1 LTNKTNIIIIR
12 QAKKGKNSINNGQ
25 KMKKLT
31 ELQKIHIKD
40 IKKLAYKS
48 VSIMLKNKYSNE
60 FRNLEFQRIWNEA
73 NAKIERIK
81 QS

>member
-1 LTNKTNIIIIR
+1 
-12 QAKKGKNSINNGQ
+12 
-25 KMKKLT
+25 MKKLT

-48 VSIMLKNKYSNE
+48 VSIMLENKYPNE